1 MSSQSFRLVEQESLL
16 RQMEQ
21 VTRTGQTVLRRL
33 LAEMESLDFRP
44 VASAADYAMN
54 TIMANVDNERLSD
67 AEFRD
72 FVRTFLSDEPAV
84 APAPDADHGEAV
96 ADYSVIAVEEPK
108 LYCTLCGGAARSLG
122 YKQWVCNNCK
132 QPLGIDRASTVS
144 KTHQSI

>member
-1 MSSQSFRLVEQESLL
+1 MSNQSFRLVEQESLL

-54 TIMANVDNERLSD
+54 TIMANVDNQRLTD

-72 FVRTFLSDEPAV
+72 FVRTFLSSESASKSSRDYDGDEQ
-84 APAPDADHGEAV
+84 HQ
-96 ADYSVIAVEEPK
+96 
-108 LYCTLCGGAARSLG
+108 CH
-122 YKQWVCNNCK
+122 
-132 QPLGIDRASTVS
+132 PLP
-144 KTHQSI
+144 